1 MMAESTMKAPKR
13 RIDPV
18 RWARENLFSSWH
30 NTILT
35 LLVGYLIVTSVGPL
49 LNWVLLDANFQ
60 GTDRVTVPERE
71 PAGCLSTSGLISLST
86 GFTRG
91 IPVARG
97 HHVRPAG
104 TVFRASVH

>member
-1 MMAESTMKAPKR
+1 MAESTMKAPKR

-60 GTDRVTVPERE
+60 GTDPSDCTGAGACWLFINQRLNFFIYGFYPEEFQWRVD
-71 PAGCLSTSGLISLST
+71 LSLIH
-86 GFTRG
+86 
-91 IPVARG
+91 I
-97 HHVRPAG
+97 
-104 TVFRASVH
+104 